1 MRRMARMKHLLVLA
15 LGAGAGLL
23 SGMFGIGGGILI
35 VPILIYGLNLS
46 PHEAVGTSLA
56 ALLLPVGLLGALQYY
71 RDGYVHLGYAA
82 LLAAGLFVG
91 AYWGA
96 RLSISLQGTT
106 LERLFGGVLIAAGL
120 WMILRR

>member
-1 MRRMARMKHLLVLA
+1 MKPILVLA
-15 LGAGAGLL
+15 LGVGAGLL
-23 SGMFGIGGGILI
+23 SGMFGVGGGILI
-35 VPILIYGLNLS
+35 VPILMYGLRLS

-56 ALLLPVGLLGALQYY
+56 ALLLPVGFLGALQYY
-71 RDGYVHLGYAA
+71 RNGYIHIGYAA

-96 RLSISLQGTT
+96 RLSISLQGTI

-120 WMILRR
+120 WMIFRR